1 MVNTRLATI
10 LGIGVSTGI
19 WGELEIIVA
28 SKPAA
33 LDKPR
38 SASVPIGLR
47 VRFQPPSRS
56 ELSRRRQSQRSRDQS
71 VRNGP
76 ARGAGWAR
84 SSLGPADPTVQD
96 RDRKNH
102 QKRDH
107 RAEQRTGTTIT
118 HEVQVGRLLIE
129 RSYGQ
134 PPRVI

>member
-10 LGIGVSTGI
+10 LRIGVSTGI

-76 ARGAGWAR
+76 ARAPDGPELALAPLIQRSKTATGRTTRNAIIGPSSGQAR
-84 SSLGPADPTVQD
+84 RSPTRSKLEGCSLSDPTVSRQ
-96 RDRKNH
+96 
-102 QKRDH
+102 
-107 RAEQRTGTTIT
+107 G
-118 HEVQVGRLLIE
+118 
-129 RSYGQ
+129 
-134 PPRVI
+134 